1 MKGYRHMLLG
11 LAALSAVGCGNSID
25 NTTPPTPDKVAKQI
39 EENPNMSPEQKAA
52 AKARVDQM
60 TQGMQQG
67 MAQAGKGGR

>member
-1 MKGYRHMLLG
+1 MLLG